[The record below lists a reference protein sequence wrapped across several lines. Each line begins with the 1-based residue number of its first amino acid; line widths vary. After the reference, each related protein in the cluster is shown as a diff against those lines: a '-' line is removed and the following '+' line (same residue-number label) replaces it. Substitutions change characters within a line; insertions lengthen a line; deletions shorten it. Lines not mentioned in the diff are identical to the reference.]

1 MAYVPNQPLTIIIQS
16 LKDVANN
23 RNQIF
28 PGKKPSDIID
38 IPLTIGILEGGTAA
52 GQNVIAF
59 GWEDPKT
66 GKVLFA
72 QLTANQFEMLMGA
85 YKGACLRFED
95 ERKQRD
101 QN

>member
-1 MAYVPNQPLTIIIQS
+1 MAYVPSSPLKIIIQS
-16 LKDVANN
+16 LKDVSLN

-28 PGKKPSDIID
+28 PGKKPKDIID
-38 IPLTIGILEGGTAA
+38 ISLTIGILEAGTAS
-52 GQNVIAF
+52 GQNVVAF

-72 QLTANQFEMLMGA
+72 QLTANQFEALVHA
-85 YKGACLRFED
+85 YNGACMRFED
-95 ERKQRD
+95 ERKQRN

>member
-1 MAYVPNQPLTIIIQS
+1 MAYIPSKPLKIVIQS

-28 PGKKPSDIID
+28 PGKKPTDIID
-38 IPLTIGILEGGTAA
+38 IPLKIGILEGGTLG
-52 GQNVIAF
+52 GQNVVAF

-72 QLTANQFEMLMGA
+72 QLTANQFEALMGA
-85 YKGACLRFED
+85 YRGALARFED